1 MLGGRSL
8 QPPPSC
14 KAQALF
20 TAAPACHGFHTFTQG
35 RKEEGRKG
43 GRKREKEK
51 GRKERGEKVEDMKCV
66 RPRDALSFLC
76 SDPTPSAQLVL
87 SGVQHRERVYGK
99 QDPPS
104 IASATS
110 ANSPTFV

>member
-1 MLGGRSL
+1 MLGGHSL

-20 TAAPACHGFHTFTQG
+20 TASPACHDFHTFTQG

-66 RPRDALSFLC
+66 RPRDALSSLC
-76 SDPTPSAQLVL
+76 SDPTPLL
-87 SGVQHRERVYGK
+87 SWSCPVSNTENESTENKILRL
-99 QDPPS
+99 
-104 IASATS
+104 
-110 ANSPTFV
+110 